1 MKNIAMIF
9 FCLLI
14 LLSNTRSG
22 LPETLSSATREFSHA
37 ESMPRT
43 VDHGGKIDTKYDGF
57 NYETV
62 VTLKKMRVTCGAAK
76 GLQSTFHD
84 TCVSFVASLHCPG
97 VQLDYVRY
105 AKLQLIFE
113 SKSWEGGHAHD
124 ERELIVVADGES
136 LKLGTMALTKQSI
149 ESSQLIDVMREA
161 LELSLPYETFSKIAR
176 ADVVEMKVGKTT
188 FALQQKNIDALR
200 DLNNRV
206 RINKR

>member
-1 MKNIAMIF
+1 MKNISIIF

-22 LPETLSSATREFSHA
+22 LPKTNSPATKSLSYA
-37 ESMPRT
+37 ESIART
-43 VDHGGKIDTKYDGF
+43 PDHGGKIDMKYDGF
-57 NYETV
+57 NSETV
-62 VTLKKMRVTCGAAK
+62 VTLKKMRITCGAAK

-113 SKSWEGGHAHD
+113 SKSWAGGHGHD

-136 LKLGTMALTKQSI
+136 LKLGTMALTKHSI
-149 ESSQLIDVMREA
+149 ETSQLIDVMREA

-176 ADVVEMKVGKTT
+176 ADVVEMKVGKST

-206 RINKR
+206 KINNR